1 MAAEISVCAQYR
13 ELFFHQ
19 VHAIGFE
26 SSTEM
31 DNDGRAHLGQVSSRP
46 LQAGLYLVRGRDL
59 LNARDCG
66 TVIRLMAPDDHTQT
80 DPKHFDQFA
89 QNYHEV
95 LTQQLQA
102 SGLSAD
108 YFAMQKARIIL
119 DEALPKAFAGTW
131 RLLDVGCGNGQLE
144 ALILDEL
151 VARTPRLAGGA
162 INIQMD
168 GIEVS
173 EKCVEEARRKKL
185 PFSFFRQYD
194 GQILPFEDGGFDV
207 VVFCVV
213 LHHVPPE
220 IREPL
225 LRECRRVLKPGGAL
239 IIFEHNPLNPLTQ
252 WIVKRCP
259 FDEDAVLLR
268 SGETTR
274 RCRRTGFRVAERR
287 FINFFPN
294 RGIFRKL
301 MSLER
306 WLRWMPMGAQY
317 YVHAVRVDG

>member
-1 MAAEISVCAQYR
+1 MRPGGI
-13 ELFFHQ
+13 L
-19 VHAIGFE
+19 
-26 SSTEM
+26 
-31 DNDGRAHLGQVSSRP
+31 DGE
-46 LQAGLYLVRGRDL
+46 RDL
-59 LNARDCG
+59 LNACGCG
-66 TVIRLMAPDDHTQT
+66 TVARLMTPDIHTQP

-89 QNYHEV
+89 RNYHDV

-108 YFAMQKARIIL
+108 YFARQKARIIL
-119 DEALPKAFAGTW
+119 DEALPKAVAGTW

-144 ALILDEL
+144 ALILGEL
-151 VARTPRLAGGA
+151 AARAPRQAGGA
-162 INIQMD
+162 IDVRLD

-173 EKCVEEARRKKL
+173 EKCVEEAQRKKL
-185 PFSFFRQYD
+185 PCSCFRSYD
-194 GQILPFEDGGFDV
+194 GQTLPFEDGSFDV

-213 LHHVPPE
+213 MHHVPPE

-225 LRECRRVLKPGGAL
+225 LRECRRALKPGGAL
-239 IIFEHNPLNPLTQ
+239 MIFEHNPLNPMTR

-268 SGETTR
+268 SGEATR
-274 RCRRTGFRVAERR
+274 RCRRTGFRVVERR

-306 WLRWMPMGAQY
+306 WLRWMPMGVQY
-317 YVHAVRVDG
+317 YGHAVRTGG

>member
-1 MAAEISVCAQYR
+1 M
-13 ELFFHQ
+13 
-19 VHAIGFE
+19 
-26 SSTEM
+26 
-31 DNDGRAHLGQVSSRP
+31 
-46 LQAGLYLVRGRDL
+46 
-59 LNARDCG
+59 LNTCGYG
-66 TVIRLMAPDDHTQT
+66 TVIVLMPPDIHTQP

-239 IIFEHNPLNPLTQ
+239 MIFEHNPLNPLTQ

-259 FDEDAVLLR
+259 FDEDAVLLS

>member
-1 MAAEISVCAQYR
+1 MTEGLIWVKFR
-13 ELFFHQ
+13 
-19 VHAIGFE
+19 AI
-26 SSTEM
+26 
-31 DNDGRAHLGQVSSRP
+31 P
-46 LQAGLYLVRGRDL
+46 LKPGGILAGERDL
-59 LNARDCG
+59 LNACGCG
-66 TVIRLMAPDDHTQT
+66 TVVRLMTPDIHTQP

-89 QNYHEV
+89 RNYHDV

-108 YFAMQKARIIL
+108 YFARQKARIIL
-119 DEALPKAFAGTW
+119 DEALPEAFAGTW

-151 VARTPRLAGGA
+151 VARAPRQAGGA
-162 INIQMD
+162 IDVRLD

-173 EKCVEEARRKKL
+173 EKCVEEAQRKKL
-185 PFSFFRQYD
+185 PCSCFRPYD
-194 GQILPFEDGGFDV
+194 GQTLPFEDGRFDV

-213 LHHVPPE
+213 MHHVPPE

-225 LRECRRVLKPGGAL
+225 LRECRRALKPGGAL
-239 IIFEHNPLNPLTQ
+239 MIFEHNPLNPLTR

-268 SGETTR
+268 SGEATR

-287 FINFFPN
+287 FIDFSRTEGFSGN
-294 RGIFRKL
+294 
-301 MSLER
+301 
-306 WLRWMPMGAQY
+306 
-317 YVHAVRVDG
+317 